1 MSDTDARHCERIV
14 RRHARTFTLASWLL
28 PPEKRRAVFALYA
41 FCRIVDD
48 LVDESVARG
57 GTGAASQLAEF
68 DRQLES
74 ALAGR
79 AAGAVFREVARAV
92 TLFGVPPR
100 VLRALVAGVERD
112 LRPAPYRTWLELARY
127 CEGVASTVGEMCT
140 YVFGVP
146 NGAEARLA
154 ALRYARTLGVAMQL
168 TNILRDVGEDAR
180 RGRCYLAEDDLA
192 SFDLTTET
200 VLGDRALG
208 RDPRWASF
216 MAAQIDRA
224 RTLYARAMPG
234 ITLLSPDSQRCA
246 MACATGYASILTA
259 IEELGYDSIA
269 HRATPRGWTRA
280 SILWASWR
288 STPDRAGS
296 SIVGEA
302 PQLEWER
309 TPVRSSDEA
318 MGWA

>member
-1 MSDTDARHCERIV
+1 V
-14 RRHARTFTLASWLL
+14 RRHARTFTLASWFL
-28 PPEKRRAVFALYA
+28 PPEKRRAVYALYA
-41 FCRIVDD
+41 FCRVVDD
-48 LVDESVARG
+48 LVDESVASG
-57 GTGAASQLAEF
+57 SGEASRQLAEF

-79 AAGAVFREVARAV
+79 AAGAVFREVERAV
-92 TLFGVPPR
+92 NLFGVPAH

-112 LRPAPYRTWLELARY
+112 LRPARYRTWLELARY

-140 YVFGVP
+140 FVFGVP
-146 NGAEARLA
+146 NGDEARVA

-168 TNILRDVGEDAR
+168 TNVLRDVGEDAR

-192 SFDLTTET
+192 SFDLTTGA
-200 VLGDRALG
+200 VLADPALG

-224 RTLYARAMPG
+224 RMLYARATPG
-234 ITLLSPDSQRCA
+234 IALLSPDSQRCA

-259 IEELGYDSIA
+259 IEELGYDSIS

-280 SILWASWR
+280 SILWSSWR
-288 STPDRAGS
+288 SRLDRADP

-309 TPVRSSDEA
+309 LPVSSSDRA